1 MTILCFNTKNV
12 QTQLFEKMKKTLTII
27 ALLFVGMTTYA
38 QKTNISY
45 ESLPN
50 DAKDF
55 ININFPSV
63 TPAVVLK
70 DTETFDVEYEVRFND
85 GMKIEFSEDGEWKEV
100 KNDINCL
107 TFGFLPENIGKYLEN
122 NHYGLCVKEIKRE
135 LKGFKVELANDVEII
150 FDKNGKFKRYD
161 D

>member
-1 MTILCFNTKNV
+1 MNILCFNTKNV

>member
-135 LKGFKVELANDVEII
+135 FKGFKVELANDVEVI

>member
-1 MTILCFNTKNV
+1 MNILCFNTKNV

-55 ININFPSV
+55 IKINFPSV

>member
-1 MTILCFNTKNV
+1 
-12 QTQLFEKMKKTLTII
+12 MKKTLTII

-135 LKGFKVELANDVEII
+135 LKGFKIELANDVEII

>member
-107 TFGFLPENIGKYLEN
+107 TFEFLPENIGKYLEN

>member
-1 MTILCFNTKNV
+1 
-12 QTQLFEKMKKTLTII
+12 MKKTLTII

-55 ININFPSV
+55 ININFPET
-63 TPAVVLK
+63 TPAVILK
-70 DTETFDVEYEVRFND
+70 DTEAFDVEYEVRFND
-85 GMKIEFSEDGEWKEV
+85 GMKIEFNKDGDWEEI
-100 KNDINCL
+100 KNEISCL
-107 TFGFLPENIGKYLEN
+107 TFGFLPENIGNYLEN
-122 NHYGLCVKEIKRE
+122 NHNGLCVKEIKRE

>member
-55 ININFPSV
+55 ININFPET
-63 TPAVVLK
+63 TPAVILK
-70 DTETFDVEYEVRFND
+70 DTEAFDVEYEVRFND

>member
-1 MTILCFNTKNV
+1 
-12 QTQLFEKMKKTLTII
+12 MKKTLTII

>member
-38 QKTNISY
+38 QKTNIGY

-150 FDKNGKFKRYD
+150 FDKKGKFKRYD